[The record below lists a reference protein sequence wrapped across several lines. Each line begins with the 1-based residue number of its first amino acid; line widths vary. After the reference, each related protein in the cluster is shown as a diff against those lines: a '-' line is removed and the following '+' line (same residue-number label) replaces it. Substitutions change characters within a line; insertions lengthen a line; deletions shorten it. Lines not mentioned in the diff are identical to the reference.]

1 MIFTR
6 EQQTVMLHDAARAAN
21 MDGHVTSAPPATMA
35 ERAMTWWGG
44 RKNTPRKNSYLYCDS
59 VDACF
64 FYTVDGTPTV
74 TITARWTCGAKDLDH
89 MADAAALIKTMLQ
102 AMKEQAEKAEKPKN
116 EEAKQSAV

>member
-21 MDGHVTSAPPATMA
+21 MDGHVTSTPPSTMA

-64 FYTVDGTPTV
+64 FYTADGTPTV
-74 TITARWTCGAKDLDH
+74 TITRRRSDRHGGKYATNYAACARCGKICYRVRFH
-89 MADAAALIKTMLQ
+89 R
-102 AMKEQAEKAEKPKN
+102 EKPK
-116 EEAKQSAV
+116 EDKAQ